1 DGGSVYLSGINAGER
16 MTVRW
21 GGTAQCE
28 VQMPTPLPQEMLTT
42 NLLLP
47 CRALSAGDGGNEH

>member
-1 DGGSVYLSGINAGER
+1 

-21 GGTAQCE
+21 GAGQCE
-28 VQMPTPLPQEMLTT
+28 VQMPTPLPAEMLTT

-47 CRALSAGDGGNEH
+47 CRR